1 MIKKLITT
9 ILIII
14 SVFSFGQN
22 ELENSKIYVLNIK
35 QEIGP
40 ASWRHTQKAFENA
53 NKLNSDLII
62 IHMNTYGGLVDAAD
76 SIRTK
81 ILNSKIP
88 VYVFID
94 NNAASAGALIS
105 IACDS
110 IYMRSGAR
118 IGAATV
124 VTQDGSKAPDK
135 YQAYMRATMRATAES
150 KGADTIINGK
160 DTIIKW
166 FRDPLIAEAMVD
178 ESIVVTGIVDSTKI
192 LTFTTEEAIKNNYC
206 EGKAESLKDLLSN
219 LGYKD
224 YEITKYEPDTIE
236 QFIDFLINPIFHGL
250 LIMLIVGG
258 IYFELQTPGV
268 GFPLAA
274 AILAAILYF
283 APLYVEGMAENWEII
298 IFVFGIILIGL
309 EVFVI
314 PGFGI
319 AGIVGISLA
328 ITGLTLSMVDNV
340 VFDYGDISFTLKVLV
355 KAFMTVIIA
364 LISSFV
370 LSIYFSKKV
379 LVGTMLNKYVLNK
392 SQDIKDGYISSSIS
406 NKLTSKTGESLTD
419 LRPSGKVMIEDEMF
433 DAIAAY
439 GYINKGEK
447 IKVTKHE
454 SAQIYVVKIDD

>member
-1 MIKKLITT
+1 MIKNLITT
-9 ILIII
+9 ILILI
-14 SVFSFGQN
+14 SIFSFGQN
-22 ELENSKIYVLNIK
+22 KLENKKIYVLNIK

-53 NKLNSDLII
+53 NNLNADLIM

-76 SIRTK
+76 SMRTK

-110 IYMRSGAR
+110 IYMRTGAR

-124 VTQDGSKAPDK
+124 VNQDGSVAPDK

-150 KGADTIINGK
+150 HGSDTIINGT

-166 FRDPLIAEAMVD
+166 FRNPLIAEAMVD
-178 ESIVVTGIVDSTKI
+178 ESIVVSGIVDSTKI
-192 LTFTTEEAIKNNYC
+192 LTFTTNEAIKNNYC
-206 EGKAESLKDLLSN
+206 EGKAESLEDLLSN
-219 LGYKD
+219 LGYSN
-224 YEITKYEPDTIE
+224 YELTKYEPDTIE
-236 QFIDFLINPIFHGL
+236 QFIDFLINPVFQGL

-258 IYFELQTPGV
+258 IYFELQTPGI

-274 AILAAILYF
+274 AIIAATLYF
-283 APLYVEGMAENWEII
+283 APLYVEGMAENWEILIFI
-298 IFVFGIILIGL
+298 IGVILIGV

-319 AGIVGISLA
+319 AGIAGISLA
-328 ITGLTLSMVDNV
+328 ITGLTLSMVDNI
-340 VFDYGDISFTLKVLV
+340 VFDSGDISFTLKVVV

-364 LISSFV
+364 LISSFIT
-370 LSIYFSKKV
+370 SIYFSKK
-379 LVGTMLNKYVLNK
+379 LLSGTILNKFVLNK
-392 SQDIKDGYISSSIS
+392 SQEIKDGYISS
-406 NKLTSKTGESLTD
+406 NVATRLTSRMGETLTD
-419 LRPSGKVMIEDEMF
+419 LRPSGKVIIENEMF

-439 GYINKGEK
+439 GYIEKGEK
-447 IKVTKHE
+447 IKVSRHE
-454 SAQIYVVKIDD
+454 NAQIYVVKVEV